1 MIVKY
6 RGPQKLRS
14 IVESCASKCIKKEV
28 SKIEIRLLLNWRNIV
43 GSEISKASEP
53 EKVVFYQNSNSGI
66 LHLLVTNSSM
76 ALQIQHLSLLIIEK
90 ITVFFGYKAVYDI
103 KIKQRPAYLF

>member
-1 MIVKY
+1 MVKY
-6 RGPQKLRS
+6 RGPKKLRS

-43 GSEISKASEP
+43 GSEISRVSEP
-53 EKVVFYQNSNSGI
+53 EKVVFYQNTNSGI

-103 KIKQRPAYLF
+103 KIKQRPNYDKL